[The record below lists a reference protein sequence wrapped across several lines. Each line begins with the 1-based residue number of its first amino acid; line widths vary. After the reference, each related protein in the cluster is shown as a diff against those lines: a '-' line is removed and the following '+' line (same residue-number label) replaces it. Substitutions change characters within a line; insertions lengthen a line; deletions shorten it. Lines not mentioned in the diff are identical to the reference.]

1 MSVGV
6 ESSSTVVASES
17 NAFSTSLSALLSSI
31 VSFCPSQTAVV
42 FDSKL
47 FVVLSSTLMASPGV
61 VVAASILFE
70 STPSLLTS
78 DKVIALN
85 GLSKDRDWFDIF
97 ELVSVFCEKTSTIAV
112 VLSQLLEFVLTE
124 SPLVLVLGPVLVLD
138 EDEM

>member
-1 MSVGV
+1 MG
-6 ESSSTVVASES
+6 
-17 NAFSTSLSALLSSI
+17 
-31 VSFCPSQTAVV
+31 
-42 FDSKL
+42 
-47 FVVLSSTLMASPGV
+47 SPG

-85 GLSKDRDWFDIF
+85 GLAKDRDWFDTF

-124 SPLVLVLGPVLVLD
+124 SPLVFVLGPVLVLD
-138 EDEM
+138 EDDMW